1 MLKPALSALMIA
13 GLVQPLA
20 MGDDSGSHSHRL
32 PRPADS
38 SPVTSSTSVLP
49 PVAPGLDAPAA
60 APDDGESGSSAP
72 NRDDLKATLDVLNK
86 EAGHA
91 PDAGAV
97 SPSKSRLLQG
107 AIDQF
112 GSAKQQAFNVG
123 LGILSKPASSGS
135 FPATIFRLLQD
146 SKAEKAGVRAGDVIT
161 KEVADGDSVHLTLQR
176 AQKTLQ
182 VTIKT
187 TGMFDLQD
195 ATNVAMKPPLQ
206 AGATRV
212 SLGGGPTSVQLKG
225 VVEHLRDHDVVLILD
240 MSGSMTTRDCQG
252 LSRWDWVGNQS
263 NELAMAAQQ
272 ASSDLTVMLF
282 SSGFQVLEH
291 VNPAMI
297 PMIFSRVRPGGGT
310 VLGAPLHA
318 TFSHYFGAR
327 SANPNVKPLIVVV
340 ITDGLPG
347 DFGSVRQELVDA
359 ANATRRDGEVSVTL
373 LLVNGH
379 LSGNRLMEELDSQL
393 GTQRDI
399 VNLVEFD
406 QVLRLGVK
414 ESLSE
419 ALSGRHMQNVP
430 LSSPMAYPYGTGI
443 GGLLNGLMGPRG
455 MGGNQFGVRN
465 YP

>member
-1 MLKPALSALMIA
+1 MLKPVLSASLLVALMQTA
-13 GLVQPLA
+13 ALA
-20 MGDDSGSHSHRL
+20 NGELDSRLLAYDPGSSSHRL
-32 PRPADS
+32 PRPTDPNSGGGAAVTPADDS
-38 SPVTSSTSVLP
+38 ESVSP
-49 PVAPGLDAPAA
+49 
-60 APDDGESGSSAP
+60 AP
-72 NRDDLKATLDVLNK
+72 NQDDLRATLDGLNK
-86 EAGHA
+86 EAGSVPVNSNAMSGA
-91 PDAGAV
+91 P
-97 SPSKSRLLQG
+97 KSRLLQG
-107 AIDQF
+107 SIDQY
-112 GSAKQQAFNVG
+112 GEAKQQAFNVD
-123 LGILSKPASSGS
+123 LGILAKREGTAPLPAK
-135 FPATIFRLLQD
+135 IFRVLPD
-146 SKAEKAGVRAGDVIT
+146 SKAESASVRAGDMLL
-161 KEVADGDSVHLTLQR
+161 KEVVDSNSVHLTLQR

-182 VTIKT
+182 ITIKT
-187 TGMFDLQD
+187 AGMFDMLEQPT
-195 ATNVAMKPPLQ
+195 AAS
-206 AGATRV
+206 ATRV
-212 SLGGGPTSVQLKG
+212 SLSAGTTSVQLKG

-252 LSRWDWVGNQS
+252 LSRWDWVGTQS

-297 PMIFSRVRPGGGT
+297 PLIFSRVHPGGGT
-310 VLGAPLHA
+310 ALGAPLNA
-318 TFSHYFGAR
+318 TFLHYFGAR
-327 SANPNVKPLIVVV
+327 NSNPSVKPLIVVV

-347 DFGSVRQELVDA
+347 DFGNVRQELIDA
-359 ANATRRDGEVSVTL
+359 ANATKRDGEVSVTF

-414 ESLSE
+414 ESLAD
-419 ALSGRHMQNVP
+419 ALSGRHLQNVP
-430 LSSPMAYPYGTGI
+430 LSAPSGYPYGTGI

-455 MGGNQFGVRN
+455 LGGNPYGVKN